1 MKIEKTSE
9 NGLEIINV
17 SGTLDL
23 QHVAEFKQ
31 QISSLLKNGQAKIV
45 FNLENLE
52 FIDSAGLE
60 AFLSTLVTAKKIGG
74 FVALAGVKKTVAR
87 VFEITHMDKAFEIF
101 ADKNEA
107 VEQLA
112 RQ

>member
-1 MKIEKTSE
+1 MKIEKKAE
-9 NGLEIINV
+9 NGLEIISI

-31 QISSLLKNGQAKIV
+31 QVSSLLKNGQARIV

-60 AFLSTLVTAKKIGG
+60 AFLSTLVTAKKLGG
-74 FVALAGVKKTVAR
+74 FVALASVKKTVAR
-87 VFEITHMDKAFEIF
+87 VFEITRMDKAFEIF
-101 ADKNEA
+101 PSADEA
-107 VEQLA
+107 IEKLA
-112 RQ
+112 GR

>member
-23 QHVAEFKQ
+23 QHVPEFKQ
-31 QISSLLKNGQAKIV
+31 QVSGLLKNGQANIV
-45 FNLENLE
+45 FDLENLE

-60 AFLSTLVTAKKIGG
+60 ALLSTLVTARKIGG

-101 ADKNEA
+101 SDANEA
-107 VEQLA
+107 IEKLA
-112 RQ
+112 RR